1 MLGYHVAYS
10 KPIRNIYK
18 SILDMD
24 LYEVLALA
32 LSCLFW
38 KRYHD
43 YIKIYCDEDYYNKLK
58 NMDLLWLWDEV
69 DNKTMSSIPQ
79 NLNHDRFWSYSKM
92 YINSLQSEQFYNID
106 LDLFTRA
113 PMPEFTTDFTV
124 AHYEIVDSKKSHYYD
139 FHKMKEFENFF
150 KGFKFH
156 KAAVNTSLFGV
167 SNFDAYKDFMK
178 WVNGFVIDNWVPLP
192 ESAKRFAYVIHSE
205 QRMFFSWC
213 LNNGYTM
220 KSIMNRPFDCNS
232 EEFLDEPTMDDG
244 GIFHLWALKDK
255 YKNPK
260 YAEDKIKMTTDLIE
274 GFQTHFPEEWDR
286 FKYSISNDPI

>member
-24 LYEVLALA
+24 LYEVLTLA

-124 AHYEIVDSKKSHYYD
+124 AHYEIVDSKKSLMVLLSTIGYHYRNLPNVL
-139 FHKMKEFENFF
+139 HMLSIQNKECFS
-150 KGFKFH
+150 
-156 KAAVNTSLFGV
+156 VGV
-167 SNFDAYKDFMK
+167 
-178 WVNGFVIDNWVPLP
+178 
-192 ESAKRFAYVIHSE
+192 
-205 QRMFFSWC
+205 
-213 LNNGYTM
+213 
-220 KSIMNRPFDCNS
+220 
-232 EEFLDEPTMDDG
+232 
-244 GIFHLWALKDK
+244 
-255 YKNPK
+255 
-260 YAEDKIKMTTDLIE
+260 
-274 GFQTHFPEEWDR
+274 
-286 FKYSISNDPI
+286 